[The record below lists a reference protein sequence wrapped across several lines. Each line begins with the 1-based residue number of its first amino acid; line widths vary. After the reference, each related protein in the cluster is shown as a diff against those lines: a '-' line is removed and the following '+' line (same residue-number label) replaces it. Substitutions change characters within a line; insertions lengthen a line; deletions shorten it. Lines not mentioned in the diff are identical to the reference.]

1 MLPFT
6 AAPVILPHGCEH
18 TKKYRTPGGTRTR
31 NPQIRSLMRYPLRHW
46 GESCVTAWLGLRAA
60 LCVRLHGAM
69 AARRIP
75 DPKVGG
81 SNPSGVSFCPV
92 SGTLFALR
100 LSARTMSRAVALRSV
115 PGGSMAEWLR
125 RLIRNQLGVARGSSN
140 LSAVVHYFCGQE
152 GILDLTTP
160 EKRLRAWAKTFVPE
174 VGFEPTRTFAQ
185 LILSQPPW
193 TSRASRRKLT
203 LDGARCSRPK
213 RKPTQRPKNAPGEKD
228 FRAKGMLPARIEL
241 ATLGL

>member
-1 MLPFT
+1 
-6 AAPVILPHGCEH
+6 
-18 TKKYRTPGGTRTR
+18 
-31 NPQIRSLMRYPLRHW
+31 MRYPLRHW
-46 GESCVTAWLGLRAA
+46 GESCITAWLGLRAA

-115 PGGSMAEWLR
+115 RGGSMAEWLR

-160 EKRLRAWAKTFVPE
+160 EKNCGLGQKHLCLKWGSNPR
-174 VGFEPTRTFAQ
+174 G
-185 LILSQPPW
+185 LSP
-193 TSRASRRKLT
+193 S
-203 LDGARCSRPK
+203 
-213 RKPTQRPKNAPGEKD
+213 
-228 FRAKGMLPARIEL
+228 
-241 ATLGL
+241 

>member
-1 MLPFT
+1 
-6 AAPVILPHGCEH
+6 
-18 TKKYRTPGGTRTR
+18 
-31 NPQIRSLMRYPLRHW
+31 MRYPLCHW
-46 GESCVTAWLGLRAA
+46 GESCITAWLGLRAA

-115 PGGSMAEWLR
+115 RGGSMAEWLR

-140 LSAVVHYFCGQE
+140 LSAVDFFFVSALVELLARGKKE
-152 GILDLTTP
+152 IGAVRESNPRPLAPKARIIPLD
-160 EKRLRAWAKTFVPE
+160 
-174 VGFEPTRTFAQ
+174 
-185 LILSQPPW
+185 
-193 TSRASRRKLT
+193 
-203 LDGARCSRPK
+203 
-213 RKPTQRPKNAPGEKD
+213 QRP
-228 FRAKGMLPARIEL
+228 LQW
-241 ATLGL
+241 